1 MKTADYIANAI
12 KTESNDFVAI
22 KDRFTEENI
31 RLLHAAIGLATE
43 AGEALD
49 AMKKH
54 LFYGKALDKV
64 NLKEEMGDLFWYLA
78 IMADAL
84 QIDFSDIMERN
95 IEKLKARY
103 GNKFCDNKA
112 INRDLSTERAILENI

>member
-1 MKTADYIANAI
+1 MQTSEYIKNAI
-12 KTESNDFVAI
+12 KTESTDFETI
-22 KDRFTEENI
+22 RTRFTDENI
-31 RLLHAAIGLATE
+31 RLLHAAMGLSTE
-43 AGEALD
+43 AGETLD
-49 AMKKH
+49 AIKKH

-84 QIDFSDIMERN
+84 EIDFANIMERN

-103 GNKFCDNKA
+103 GSKFSDEKA
-112 INRDLSTERAILENI
+112 INRDLQTEREILEV